1 MGTGLSGV
9 ASNSQVTAGVTK
21 VEDDNSPYSG
31 FTGTGEER
39 LRMGGLGARQTSLSL
54 PANNYNNN
62 IKYNWSQ
69 ITIKYNNHE
78 KVDIFQELSKI

>member
-39 LRMGGLGARQTSLSL
+39 LRMGGLGARHLQLSWGDTKNALSTVPFSTLTSF
-54 PANNYNNN
+54 N
-62 IKYNWSQ
+62 ICIYILYINL
-69 ITIKYNNHE
+69 YLN
-78 KVDIFQELSKI
+78 